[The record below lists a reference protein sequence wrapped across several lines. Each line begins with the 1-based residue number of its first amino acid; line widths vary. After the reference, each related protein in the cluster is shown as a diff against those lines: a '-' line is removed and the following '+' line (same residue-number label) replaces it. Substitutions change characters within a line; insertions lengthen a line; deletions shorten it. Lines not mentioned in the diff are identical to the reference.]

1 MNKLIACP
9 FCRQMFE
16 LGEARA
22 CPECGLALEDITK
35 LPPPAASLDDEE
47 PFEVLPPE
55 MEKLPWTYLGRGRG
69 LLTLVALLGLGA
81 FFLPWM
87 HESAPELR
95 VWTGLRF
102 AERLSWMWAPFVS
115 WFVLVP
121 LVLSRR
127 TIFAMRGARFAVGLM
142 ALIVVMTVIM
152 RVVVVP
158 QSSRFLPVRYEWS
171 YGLWCTLALGLVA
184 LVLAIRFGGSR
195 IDVPSTQ
202 TRPRDETVH

>member
-1 MNKLIACP
+1 MNRLIACP

-47 PFEVLPPE
+47 PLIELPPDRE
-55 MEKLPWTYLGRGRG
+55 ILPWSYVGRGRG
-69 LLTLVALLGLGA
+69 ALTLIALVGLGA

-87 HESAPELR
+87 QESAPELR
-95 VWTGLRF
+95 IWTGLRF

-127 TIFAMRGARFAVGLM
+127 SIHAMRGARVAVGLM
-142 ALIVVMTVIM
+142 ALIVVMTVVM
-152 RVVVVP
+152 RVAVMP
-158 QSSRFLPVRYEWS
+158 QSSRIFPVRYEWL
-171 YGLWCTLALGLVA
+171 YGIWVTLGLGVAA
-184 LVLAIRFGGSR
+184 LVLAMRFGGSG
-195 IDVPSTQ
+195 IDLPTS
-202 TRPRDETVH
+202 RARRGHETVH

>member
-1 MNKLIACP
+1 
-9 FCRQMFE
+9 MFE

-35 LPPPAASLDDEE
+35 LPPPTASLDDEE

-55 MEKLPWTYLGRGRG
+55 MEQLPWTYLGRGRG
-69 LLTLVALLGLGA
+69 ALALVALLGLGA

-87 HESAPELR
+87 QELAPELR

-127 TIFAMRGARFAVGLM
+127 SIHAMRGARFAVGLM
-142 ALIVVMTVIM
+142 ALIVVMTVVM

-158 QSSRFLPVRYEWS
+158 KSSRFLPVRYEWS

-184 LVLAIRFGGSR
+184 LVLAIRFGGSL
-195 IDVPSTQ
+195 IDLPTAQ
-202 TRPRDETVH
+202 ARRRDETVH

>member
-1 MNKLIACP
+1 MNRLIACP

-35 LPPPAASLDDEE
+35 LPPLAASLDDEE
-47 PFEVLPPE
+47 PLEVLPPD
-55 MEKLPWTYLGRGRG
+55 MEQLSWTYLGRGRG
-69 LLTLVALLGLGA
+69 ALTLVAVLGLGA

-87 HESAPELR
+87 HEMAPELR

-115 WFVLVP
+115 WFVMVP

-127 TIFAMRGARFAVGLM
+127 SIHAMRGARFAVGLM
-142 ALIVVMTVIM
+142 ALIVIMTAIM
-152 RVVVVP
+152 RIIVVP

-171 YGLWCTLALGLVA
+171 YGLWSTLVLGLVA
-184 LVLAIRFGGSR
+184 LVFAIRFGGSR
-195 IDVPSTQ
+195 IDMPSTQ
-202 TRPRDETVH
+202 ARRGAETVH

>member
-1 MNKLIACP
+1 
-9 FCRQMFE
+9 MFE

-22 CPECGLALEDITK
+22 CPECGLALEDIAK
-35 LPPPAASLDDEE
+35 LPPPTASLDDDE

-55 MEKLPWTYLGRGRG
+55 LEQLPWSYMGRGRG
-69 LLTLVALLGLGA
+69 VLTAVAVLGLGA

-87 HESAPELR
+87 QESAPELR

-127 TIFAMRGARFAVGLM
+127 SIHAMRGARFAVALM

-152 RVVVVP
+152 RVTIVP
-158 QSSRFLPVRYEWS
+158 QSSRLLPVRFEWS
-171 YGLWCTLALGLVA
+171 YGLWVTLALGIVA
-184 LVLAIRFGGSR
+184 LVFAVRFGGSSV
-195 IDVPSTQ
+195 DMSSTR
-202 TRPRDETVH
+202 TRRGGETLH

>member
-1 MNKLIACP
+1 MNRLIACP

-22 CPECGLALEDITK
+22 CPECGLQLEDITK
-35 LPPPAASLDDEE
+35 LPPAAASLDDDEPVEE
-47 PFEVLPPE
+47 VPPHLEVLP
-55 MEKLPWTYLGRGRG
+55 WSYLGRGRG
-69 LLTLVALLGLGA
+69 ALALIALLGLGA

-87 HESAPELR
+87 QETAPELR
-95 VWTGLRF
+95 EWTGLRF

-127 TIFAMRGARFAVGLM
+127 SIHAMRGARFAVGMM

-152 RVVVVP
+152 RVAVVP
-158 QSSRFLPVRYEWS
+158 QSSRFMPVRFEWS
-171 YGLWCTLALGLVA
+171 YGLWLTLFLGVFALIFA
-184 LVLAIRFGGSR
+184 LRFGGS
-195 IDVPSTQ
+195 IVDLPSS
-202 TRPRDETVH
+202 RARRGHETMH

>member
-1 MNKLIACP
+1 MNRLIACP

-35 LPPPAASLDDEE
+35 LPPAAASLDDDE
-47 PFEVLPPE
+47 PLEVLPPE
-55 MEKLPWTYLGRGRG
+55 MEQLPWSYVGRGRG
-69 LLTLVALLGLGA
+69 ALTIIALLGLGA

-87 HESAPELR
+87 QETAPELR

-127 TIFAMRGARFAVGLM
+127 SIHAMRGARFAVGMM

-152 RVVVVP
+152 RIAIVP
-158 QSSRFLPVRYEWS
+158 QSSRLLPVRFEWL
-171 YGLWCTLALGLVA
+171 YGLWVTLGLGLAA
-184 LVLAIRFGGSR
+184 LFFAVRFGGSVV
-195 IDVPSTQ
+195 DVPTS
-202 TRPRDETVH
+202 RERRGGETLH

>member
-1 MNKLIACP
+1 MNRLIACP

-35 LPPPAASLDDEE
+35 LPPTAASLDDEE
-47 PFEVLPPE
+47 PLEVLPPD
-55 MEKLPWTYLGRGRG
+55 MEQLPWTYLGRGRG
-69 LLTLVALLGLGA
+69 VLAVVALLGLGA

-87 HESAPELR
+87 QELAPELR

-102 AERLSWMWAPFVS
+102 AQRLSWMWAPLAS

-127 TIFAMRGARFAVGLM
+127 SIHAMRGARFAVGLM

-152 RVVVVP
+152 RIVVVP

-171 YGLWCTLALGLVA
+171 YGLWCTLVLGLVA
-184 LVLAIRFGGSR
+184 LVMAVRFGGSR
-195 IDVPSTQ
+195 IDMPSN
-202 TRPRDETVH
+202 RARHRDETVH

>member
-1 MNKLIACP
+1 MNRLIACP

-22 CPECGLALEDITK
+22 CPECGLALEDIAK
-35 LPPPAASLDDEE
+35 LPPPAVSLDDEE

-55 MEKLPWTYLGRGRG
+55 MEQLPWSYLGRGRG
-69 LLTLVALLGLGA
+69 LLALIAVMGLGA

-87 HESAPELR
+87 QETAPELR
-95 VWTGLRF
+95 EWTGLRF
-102 AERLSWMWAPFVS
+102 AERLSWMWAPFAS

-127 TIFAMRGARFAVGLM
+127 SIHAMRGARFAVGLM

-152 RVVVVP
+152 RIVVVP
-158 QSSRFLPVRYEWS
+158 QSTRFMPVRFEWS
-171 YGLWCTLALGLVA
+171 YGLWVTLGLGVAA
-184 LVLAIRFGGSR
+184 LVCAVRFGGSSVDMPTSR
-195 IDVPSTQ
+195 VHRGP
-202 TRPRDETVH
+202 ETMH

>member
-1 MNKLIACP
+1 MNRLIACP

-22 CPECGLALEDITK
+22 CPECGLVLEDITK

-47 PFEVLPPE
+47 PSEVLPPE
-55 MEKLPWTYLGRGRG
+55 LEQLPWSYLGRGRG
-69 LLTLVALLGLGA
+69 ALTVIALLGLGA

-87 HESAPELR
+87 HETAPELR
-95 VWTGLRF
+95 VWTGLSF

-127 TIFAMRGARFAVGLM
+127 SIHAMRGARFAVGMM

-152 RVVVVP
+152 RIAIVP
-158 QSSRFLPVRYEWS
+158 QSSRLLPVRFEWM
-171 YGLWCTLALGLVA
+171 YGLWVTLGLGLAA
-184 LVLAIRFGGSR
+184 LVFAVRFGGSAV
-195 IDVPSTQ
+195 DVPTS
-202 TRPRDETVH
+202 RERRGGEMLH

>member
-1 MNKLIACP
+1 MNRLIACP

-16 LGEARA
+16 VGEARS

-35 LPPPAASLDDEE
+35 LPKTAASLDDEE
-47 PFEVLPPE
+47 PMEEVPPE
-55 MEKLPWTYLGRGRG
+55 LEQLPWSYMGRGRG
-69 LLTLVALLGLGA
+69 ALTLIALLGLGA

-87 HESAPELR
+87 QELAPELR
-95 VWTGLRF
+95 EWTGLRF
-102 AERLSWMWAPFVS
+102 AQRLSWMWAPFAS

-127 TIFAMRGARFAVGLM
+127 TIHSMRGARFAVGLM

-158 QSSRFLPVRYEWS
+158 QSSRFVPVRFEWS
-171 YGLWCTLALGLVA
+171 YGLWITLALGIAA
-184 LVLAIRFGGSR
+184 LLFAVRFGGSSV
-195 IDVPSTQ
+195 DMPSSQ
-202 TRPRDETVH
+202 QRSADETMH

>member
-1 MNKLIACP
+1 MNRLIACP

-35 LPPPAASLDDEE
+35 LPPVNLDDEE
-47 PFEVLPPE
+47 PLIEVPPDREVLPW
-55 MEKLPWTYLGRGRG
+55 LYVGRGRG
-69 LLTLVALLGLGA
+69 ALTVIAVVGLGA

-87 HESAPELR
+87 QESAPELR
-95 VWTGLRF
+95 LWTGLRF

-127 TIFAMRGARFAVGLM
+127 SVHAMRGARVAVGLM

-152 RVVVVP
+152 RVAIMP
-158 QSSRFLPVRYEWS
+158 QSSRYFPVQYEWL
-171 YGLWCTLALGLVA
+171 YGIWITLGLGLAA
-184 LVLAIRFGGSR
+184 LVLAVRFGGSGVDLPTSR
-195 IDVPSTQ
+195 
-202 TRPRDETVH
+202 RRRGHETVH

>member
-1 MNKLIACP
+1 MNRLIACP

-55 MEKLPWTYLGRGRG
+55 MEQLPWTYLGRGRG
-69 LLTLVALLGLGA
+69 ALTVVALLGLGA

-87 HESAPELR
+87 QESAPELR

-127 TIFAMRGARFAVGLM
+127 TIHAMRGARFAVGLM

-171 YGLWCTLALGLVA
+171 YGLWSTLLLGLVA

-195 IDVPSTQ
+195 IDLPSAQ

>member
-1 MNKLIACP
+1 MNRLIACP

-22 CPECGLALEDITK
+22 CPECGLALEDIAK
-35 LPPPAASLDDEE
+35 LPPLAASLDDDE

-55 MEKLPWTYLGRGRG
+55 MEKLPWFHMGRGRG
-69 LLTLVALLGLGA
+69 VLTVVALLGLGA

-87 HESAPELR
+87 QELVPELR

-102 AERLSWMWAPFVS
+102 AERLSWMWGPFVS
-115 WFVLVP
+115 WFVLIP

-127 TIFAMRGARFAVGLM
+127 SIHAMRGARVAVALM

-152 RVVVVP
+152 RVTIVP
-158 QSSRFLPVRYEWS
+158 QSSRLLPVRFEWS
-171 YGLWCTLALGLVA
+171 YGLWLTLALGIVA
-184 LVLAIRFGGSR
+184 LVFAARFGGSSVDMTTSR
-195 IDVPSTQ
+195 E
-202 TRPRDETVH
+202 RRGGETLH

>member
-1 MNKLIACP
+1 MNRLIACP

-35 LPPPAASLDDEE
+35 LPPTATSLDEDDPREE
-47 PFEVLPPE
+47 VPPE
-55 MEKLPWTYLGRGRG
+55 MELLPWTYVGRGRG
-69 LLTLVALLGLGA
+69 VLTLVALLGLGV

-87 HESAPELR
+87 QETAPELR

-127 TIFAMRGARFAVGLM
+127 TIHAMRGARFAVGMM

-152 RVVVVP
+152 RVAVVP
-158 QSSRFLPVRYEWS
+158 QSSRFLPVRFAWS
-171 YGLWCTLALGLVA
+171 YGLWVTLALGVVA
-184 LVLAIRFGGSR
+184 LVFSIRFGGSVV
-195 IDVPSTQ
+195 DVTT
-202 TRPRDETVH
+202 TRTRRGGETLH